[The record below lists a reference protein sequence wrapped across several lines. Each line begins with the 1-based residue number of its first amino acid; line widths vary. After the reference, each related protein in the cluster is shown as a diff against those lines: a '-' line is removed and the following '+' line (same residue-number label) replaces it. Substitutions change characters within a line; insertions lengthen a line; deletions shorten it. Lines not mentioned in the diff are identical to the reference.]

1 VSPIR
6 PAGRADVPA
15 LVGVL
20 ARAFDADPVVGW
32 VVRQD
37 AGRRAAI
44 EWVFRLVLEMA
55 LRHGVVEV
63 TDDLAA
69 VAVWEP
75 PGRRGAGR
83 LREAWRLPGYV
94 RAVGFRRLVRVS
106 AAVAAMEACRPR
118 QPHWYLADL
127 AVEPSLQGRGTGGAL
142 LAHGLER
149 ADRDLM
155 PAYLESSSA
164 RNRPLYERHGFR
176 LRERHVLGGDGPPVS
191 LLWREPAG
199 GGRRQPAG

>member
-1 VSPIR
+1 M
-6 PAGRADVPA
+6 
-15 LVGVL
+15 L

-32 VVRQD
+32 VVRPD

-44 EWVFRLVLEMA
+44 QWVFRLVLEMA
-55 LRHGVVEV
+55 QRQGLVEV
-63 TDDLAA
+63 TDDLGA

-75 PGRRGAGR
+75 PGRRAAGR

-94 RAVGFRRLVRVS
+94 RAVGLRRLVRVS
-106 AAVAAMEACRPR
+106 AAVAAMEARRPR
-118 QPHWYLADL
+118 RPHWYLADL
-127 AVEPSLQGRGTGGAL
+127 AVEPALQGRGVGGAL

-149 ADRDLM
+149 ADRELM
-155 PAYLESSSA
+155 PAYLESSSP

-191 LLWREPAG
+191 LMWREPAG
-199 GGRRQPAG
+199 PEQRPRTG